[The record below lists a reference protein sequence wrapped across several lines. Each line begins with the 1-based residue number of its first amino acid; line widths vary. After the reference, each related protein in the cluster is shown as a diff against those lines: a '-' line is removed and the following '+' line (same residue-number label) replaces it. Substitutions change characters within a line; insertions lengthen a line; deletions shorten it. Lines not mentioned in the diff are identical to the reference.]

1 VLRTKDI
8 SNTRHLRILV
18 TFCFL
23 FAALLINAQTIT
35 LDFEPSKP
43 VIRFYFDSLTIY
55 SDSSSVFYVYKHFG
69 TKGFEE
75 YDQRVKNFILHQF
88 DQIKGDTISFSGNL
102 IPFNDG
108 RDNKTKKVWSV
119 DWAIRHLTRQ
129 NLLKMFDKHGQ
140 LVRTIKTKKIGTKK
154 KGRVRRA
161 FINKDT
167 GEELFSEL
175 LFLRRT
181 HGRYRY

>member
-1 VLRTKDI
+1 MKVLAA
-8 SNTRHLRILV
+8 
-18 TFCFL
+18 FGFL
-23 FAALLINAQTIT
+23 FATLLTNAQTIK
-35 LDFEPSKP
+35 LDFEPNKP
-43 VIRFYFDSLTIY
+43 AIKFYIDSLTVY
-55 SDSSSVFYVYKHFG
+55 TDSSSLFYVYKRFG

-75 YDQRVKNFILHQF
+75 YDQRVKNFVLHQF
-88 DQIKGDTISFSGNL
+88 NEIKSDTICFSGNL

-108 RDNKTKKVWSV
+108 LDNKTKKVWSV
-119 DWAIRHLTRQ
+119 DWAIRHLTTH

-140 LVRTIKTKKIGTKK
+140 LVTTIKMKKIGTRK

>member
-1 VLRTKDI
+1 MKVLA
-8 SNTRHLRILV
+8 

-23 FAALLINAQTIT
+23 FATLLTSAQTIT
-35 LDFEPSKP
+35 LSYEPNKP
-43 VIRFYFDSLTIY
+43 VIKFYIDSLSIY
-55 SDSSSVFYVYKHFG
+55 SDSSSLFYVYKRFG
-69 TKGFEE
+69 TKGLEE
-75 YDQRVKNFILHQF
+75 YDQRVKNFVRLQF
-88 DQIKGDTISFSGNL
+88 NQIKSDTISFSGNL

-108 RDNKTKKVWSV
+108 LDNKTKKVWSV

-129 NLLKMFDKHGQ
+129 NLLKMLDKHGQ
-140 LVRTIKTKKIGTKK
+140 PVRTIKTKKIGTKK
-154 KGRVRRA
+154 KGHVRRA
-161 FINKDT
+161 FINRDT